1 MSIADFELACGAIAL
16 HVYPVK
22 ACAGV
27 AVTELVLDAR
37 GGAAGDREW
46 AIVDDDGAV
55 TWQGAHPRLALVH
68 PRVTPAGLRLASPGV
83 DEIDVPAALAPCRV
97 KIWNDLGARHDSFDA
112 ADAGD
117 AVAAWLQGV
126 VGAPLRLVRLGEAAL
141 AREG

>member
-46 AIVDDDGAV
+46 AIVDADGAV

-83 DEIDVPAALAPCRV
+83 DEIGVPAGPAPCRGQ
-97 KIWNDLGARHDSFDA
+97 IWNDLGAPPRQLRRRRCRRRRRRLA
-112 ADAGD
+112 AARRRR
-117 AVAAWLQGV
+117 AAAAR
-126 VGAPLRLVRLGEAAL
+126 APGRGR
-141 AREG
+141 ARA